1 MLGKTEKSQDTGF
14 RKTLETVNADLF
26 YQFAICYKIFG
37 IWQVHIGLP
46 YAAIKNVE
54 TFVQWFFDLTVTVIV
69 WQEIMLFLIFF
80 EANPRPSLA
89 LFSTRDVKTLTV
101 ESTPLA
107 LNV

>member
-54 TFVQWFFDLTVTVIV
+54 TFVQ
-69 WQEIMLFLIFF
+69 
-80 EANPRPSLA
+80 
-89 LFSTRDVKTLTV
+89 
-101 ESTPLA
+101 
-107 LNV
+107 